1 MCVVNIAEEYLAP
14 LPTGGRGG
22 GNLYITFVVNPLS
35 TTPTGG
41 GRGGKGC
48 RYRDA

>member
-1 MCVVNIAEEYLAP
+1 MCVVNIAEVYLAP

-22 GNLYITFVVNPLS
+22 QPIHYIRYEYLVNHIHRE
-35 TTPTGG
+35 